1 MNGLDNGT
9 KTVTKNIIHMRR
21 YMHGRRLL
29 TLEQCYK
36 KCSLRKQSVYHIC
49 ISFVQHLKDKL
60 NDGFNSH
67 IFTITAIYDI
77 SENKPLIVYC

>member
-9 KTVTKNIIHMRR
+9 KTVTKNIIHMRK

-29 TLEQCYK
+29 TLE
-36 KCSLRKQSVYHIC
+36 QSVYHIC

-60 NDGFNSH
+60 NDSFNSH

-77 SENKPLIVYC
+77 SRNKPL

>member
-1 MNGLDNGT
+1 MNGLDNGM
-9 KTVTKNIIHMRR
+9 KVTKNKIHMCRYYESIAK

-77 SENKPLIVYC
+77 SENK